1 MISGAGSLIIEER
14 HTRGVAVFIRKIY
27 PHPVLGGSLLVRFA
41 DHLDPGLVTVDVPA
55 FQKFLLHPVIQ
66 RFQVTVRT
74 ADDPVGHGFG
84 GKVQIVSSE
93 FPFLPCQRHSVH
105 ILGIHDPGHQG
116 RCRDASPGNQ
126 RRDFLRPLHGTAFRA
141 AVNIGHFLHH
151 LEFRRNE
158 FQTFHGLPGN
168 NLVLFPAV
176 RTVTV
181 FSGQLVLNGLGDFKA
196 GEIFFLLS
204 CTLFP
209 FIG

>member
-1 MISGAGSLIIEER
+1 M
-14 HTRGVAVFIRKIY
+14 
-27 PHPVLGGSLLVRFA
+27 
-41 DHLDPGLVTVDVPA
+41 DVPA
-55 FQKFLLHPVIQ
+55 FQEFLFHPVIQ
-66 RFQVTVRT
+66 QFQVTVRT
-74 ADDPVGHGFG
+74 ADDPVCHGFS
-84 GKVQIVSSE
+84 GKVQVVSGE
-93 FPFLPCQRHSVH
+93 FPFLPRQRHSVD

-116 RCRDASPGNQ
+116 WCRDTSAAHQ
-126 RRDFLRPLHGTAFRA
+126 RRCFLRPLHGTAFRA
-141 AVNIGHFLHH
+141 AVNTGHLLHH
-151 LEFRRNE
+151 LEFRGNE
-158 FQTFHGLPGN
+158 FQTFHGLFGN